1 MVCHLQK
8 SIYGLKQ
15 SPRQWNKR
23 FDSFILSQGFTK
35 SAFDNCVYRKACS
48 ASVFVLILL
57 YVDDILLAS
66 SSKIEILKVKT
77 ALGNE
82 FKMKDLGMAKKI
94 LGMQLTRDRSSKLSS
109 YLKKSILLRC

>member
-1 MVCHLQK
+1 MSIGKHVQHL
-8 SIYGLKQ
+8 
-15 SPRQWNKR
+15 
-23 FDSFILSQGFTK
+23 F
-35 SAFDNCVYRKACS
+35 
-48 ASVFVLILL
+48 FVLILL

-94 LGMQLTRDRSSKLSS
+94 LGMQLTRDRSSKTVFISQEEYFAKVLKIFHMEECKAVKTPFASHFKLS
-109 YLKKSILLRC
+109 